1 MTSRSKSLSDLEELF
16 PYRERLYGLNV
27 DFSDEDAASL
37 ISTFVKQLPLALHGL
52 VLNAGYISTSPSL
65 MTARQLIIDHMEI
78 NFLNPLATTQ
88 LLVRKHLLKRR
99 LGSVVYVSSSA
110 AKYANPGRMAYAA
123 SKAAMDTSMRVMSR
137 ELAQYGIRFN
147 SIHPGLTDTRLMHD
161 STEISEI
168 EKAVQLTDTKK
179 LATPDQI
186 APLVSF
192 LLSASSNHITGQ
204 QISVDGGI

>member
-1 MTSRSKSLSDLEELF
+1 MKTSQQLVLVTGAYSGIGLSIVNHLLKTTDYSVLMPVVPSPFDLEAF
-16 PYRERLYGLNV
+16 PRERLYGLNV

-110 AKYANPGRMAYAA
+110 AYE
-123 SKAAMDTSMRVMSR
+123 SR
-137 ELAQYGIRFN
+137 
-147 SIHPGLTDTRLMHD
+147 S
-161 STEISEI
+161 
-168 EKAVQLTDTKK
+168 
-179 LATPDQI
+179 LATLHQKQLWIPRC
-186 APLVSF
+186 V
-192 LLSASSNHITGQ
+192 
-204 QISVDGGI
+204 